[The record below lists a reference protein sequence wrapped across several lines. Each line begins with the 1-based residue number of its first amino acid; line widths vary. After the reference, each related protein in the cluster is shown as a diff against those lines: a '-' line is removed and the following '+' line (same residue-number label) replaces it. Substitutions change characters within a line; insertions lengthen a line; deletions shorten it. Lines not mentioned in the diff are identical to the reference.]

1 MYSIGGWYEKNKFE
15 SWLGV
20 YGRGKVKYPYDAA
33 ADKGSQSAT

>member
-1 MYSIGGWYEKNKFE
+1 MKKTSLNA
-15 SWLGV
+15 WLGV